1 MEDEFG
7 SPLMEAESYY
17 RSMIKLILEEPS
29 YVLNQ
34 SWDLENI
41 GHDAQFSSHLSI
53 RQLAIEL
60 FGLIGAKVRQD
71 QIQTYLLEIEN
82 TDDESFEYE
91 LILAHIRVS
100 TALCSK
106 RAIELIT
113 TSSYFKTWQTVH
125 PFPTRF
131 RTIIRAIGESKS
143 EIFLD
148 LLHQLAEQK
157 GYEGRFYSLFID
169 YILPAIKMIGSNKS
183 EQTILSIL
191 ESCEDLNVANL
202 LILTLGYVGDSKSIS
217 KLRDVIFSFDM
228 DSENRY
234 EHLHPVAF
242 ASCSLGRLNDIESI
256 DRMIELWNNGYKSSY
271 IARAFS
277 LLKYDKAI
285 PILIEGT
292 GDTNANVVVGSLRA
306 LGDFGGKE
314 ARSHLLYLQ
323 RKGIIDHIEDMNPE
337 MRHSISRDGIKI
349 IRYAL
354 LLVLDGIG
362 ESVGTS
368 RLERARDYSTAIWEF
383 ND

>member
-7 SPLMEAESYY
+7 SPLVRAEDYY
-17 RSMIKLILEEPS
+17 RGVIKLILEEPNYMLS
-29 YVLNQ
+29 EN
-34 SWDLENI
+34 WDLENI
-41 GHDAQFSSHLSI
+41 GHDAQFSSHLNI
-53 RQLAIEL
+53 RQYAIEL
-60 FGLIGAKVRQD
+60 FGLIGTKIKQD
-71 QIQTYLLEIEN
+71 QIETYLLEIEN
-82 TDDESFEYE
+82 TEDESFEYE

-113 TSSYFKTWQTVH
+113 TSSYFKTWQTTQY
-125 PFPTRF
+125 PTRF
-131 RTIIRAIGESKS
+131 RTIVRAIGESKS

-148 LLHQLAEQK
+148 FLHQLAEQQQ
-157 GYEGRFYSLFID
+157 YEGGFYSLYAE
-169 YILPAIKMIGSNKS
+169 YILHAIKMIGSNKS
-183 EQTILSIL
+183 EQTILTVL
-191 ESCEDLNVANL
+191 ESCEDFNVANQ
-202 LILTLGYVGDSKSIS
+202 LILTLGYVGDSESIS

-228 DSENRY
+228 NSEDGY

-256 DRMIELWNNGYKSSY
+256 DRMIELWNYGYKSSY

-292 GDTNANVVVGSLRA
+292 GDANANVVVGSLRA

-337 MRHSISRDGIKI
+337 MRYSIGRESSKI

-362 ESVGTS
+362 ESVGAS

-383 ND
+383 DD

>member
-7 SPLMEAESYY
+7 SPLVRAEDYY
-17 RSMIKLILEEPS
+17 RGVIKLILEEPS
-29 YVLNQ
+29 YVLNEN
-34 SWDLENI
+34 WDLENI
-41 GHDAQFSSHLSI
+41 GHDAKFSSHLNI
-53 RQLAIEL
+53 RQYAIEL
-60 FGLIGAKVRQD
+60 FGLIGTKIKQD
-71 QIQTYLLEIEN
+71 QIEKHLLEIGN
-82 TDDESFEYE
+82 TDDEDFEYD

-100 TALCSK
+100 TALCLK

-113 TSSYFKTWQTVH
+113 TSSYFKTWQTTQYS
-125 PFPTRF
+125 TRLK
-131 RTIIRAIGESKS
+131 TILRAIGESRS

-148 LLHQLAEQK
+148 FLHQLAEQK
-157 GYEGRFYSLFID
+157 KYEGGFYSLYKK
-169 YILPAIKMIGSNKS
+169 YILHAIKMVGSNRS

-191 ESCEDLNVANL
+191 ESCEDSNVANQ
-202 LILTLGYVGDSKSIS
+202 LILTLGYVGNSESIS

-228 DSENRY
+228 NSEDGY

-271 IARAFS
+271 IARSFS

-292 GDTNANVVVGSLRA
+292 GDANYNVVVGSLRA
-306 LGDFGGKE
+306 LGDFGSKE

-337 MRHSISRDGIKI
+337 RRHSIGGEVSKY

-354 LLVLDGIG
+354 LLVLDRIG

-383 ND
+383 DD

>member
-7 SPLMEAESYY
+7 SPLVEAEDNY

-29 YVLNQ
+29 YVLNDN
-34 SWDLENI
+34 WDLENI
-41 GHDAQFSSHLSI
+41 GHDAQFSSHLNI
-53 RQLAIEL
+53 RQYAIEL
-60 FGLIGAKVRQD
+60 FGLIGAKVRPY
-71 QIQTYLLEIEN
+71 QIETYLLEIEN

-91 LILAHIRVS
+91 FILAHIRVS
-100 TALCSK
+100 TAMCSK
-106 RAIELIT
+106 RAIDLIT
-113 TSSYFKTWQTVH
+113 TSSYFKTWQTTQYPH
-125 PFPTRF
+125 RF
-131 RTIIRAIGESKS
+131 RTILRAIGESKS

-157 GYEGRFYSLFID
+157 EYEGGFYSL
-169 YILPAIKMIGSNKS
+169 YTEYLLHAIKTIGSNRS

-191 ESCEDLNVANL
+191 ESCEDFNVVNQ
-202 LILTLGYVGDSKSIS
+202 LILTLGYVGDSESIS

-228 DSENRY
+228 NSEDRY

-306 LGDFGGKE
+306 LGDFGDKE
-314 ARSHLLYLQ
+314 AKSHLLYLQ
-323 RKGIIDHIEDMNPE
+323 RKGIIDHIYDINPE
-337 MRHSISRDGIKI
+337 LRHSIRGESAKY

-354 LLVLDGIG
+354 LLVLDGFG

-383 ND
+383 DD